1 MYLNAMYCKIKRSMN
16 LGYVCYLE
24 IKTLEYRGW
33 SGIQRVIWDTK
44 ICVQERKWSVSRFI
58 REILG

>member
-44 ICVQERKWSVSRFI
+44 ICVQERKWSVS
-58 REILG
+58 